1 MRSSLETVFS
11 KCQVE
16 TFFFKKVVMCCG
28 MPERQNTCWPTLGG
42 VQGDPETTSK
52 RVADLPR
59 TPSHNQHFI

>member
-1 MRSSLETVFS
+1 
-11 KCQVE
+11 
-16 TFFFKKVVMCCG
+16 VVMCCG

-59 TPSHNQHFI
+59 TPSYDQHFI